1 MSEQHPPARV
11 RVTAPQRVQPRRR
24 RTAAAEIDAQSELG
38 EIYLSS
44 LLRSQLRPALLVLA
58 ALTVIGGGLPLLF
71 ALVPSLREIT
81 LLGMPLPWLVLGVGV
96 YPVFWL
102 LGWLYLRSAERNEA
116 DFAEAVE
123 R

>member
-1 MSEQHPPARV
+1 MSDLQPGTRV
-11 RVTAPQRVQPRRR
+11 RVTAPQRVQRSRR
-24 RTAAAEIDAQSELG
+24 RTGAAEIDAQSELG

-44 LLRSQLRPALLVLA
+44 LLRSQLRPALLVLG
-58 ALTVIGGGLPLLF
+58 ALVVIGGGLPLLF
-71 ALVPSLREIT
+71 ALAPSLREVT
-81 LLGMPLPWLVLGVGV
+81 LLGMPLPWLILGVGV